1 MRLTLDTVPKTE
13 AKLELLEAAYRHG
26 PNQTDW
32 LREIGETLRRSVPD
46 AISCYCFEV
55 FRADGRM
62 QINRPWAEDPRVAAQ
77 LHKTFQQAPPPL
89 LDLFYAAP
97 LQACT
102 SRDILSEAGVAL
114 ESTMLEQLF
123 REVGFA
129 DVFAVTAVGP
139 AGRGVVL
146 GVGLAKPGGPQP
158 RERVDWVHVAAHVA
172 AARRLRVQLA
182 GGSAIDRAS
191 AVLRPDG
198 RVEHL
203 ADSEQHGIAAILH
216 EAVKKVEYAR
226 KHARTDA
233 EALSLWQGLVDGRW
247 SLVEQFETDA
257 RRYYAA
263 IRNPPDAVK
272 QHALTRREAE
282 VAAYLA
288 SGTTT
293 RVTAY
298 ALGLD
303 EVTVRGYLRAAMTK
317 LGVRSRTEL
326 VTLRAALEP
335 GADGLAQS

>member
-1 MRLTLDTVPKTE
+1 MRPTLVTVPRAD
-13 AKLELLEAAYRHG
+13 AKLEILEAAYGRSPG
-26 PNQTDW
+26 QTDW

-46 AISCYCFEV
+46 AVSCFCFEV
-55 FRADGRM
+55 YRADGRM
-62 QINRPWAEDPRVAAQ
+62 QINRPWTEDPRVAAQ
-77 LHKTFQQAPPPL
+77 LHQTFEALPPPL

-114 ESTMLEQLF
+114 ESTMLPELF
-123 REVGFA
+123 HGVGFA

-146 GVGLAKPGGPQP
+146 GVGLEQPGGPDP
-158 RERVDWVHVAAHVA
+158 HARVDWIHVAAHVA
-172 AARRLRVQLA
+172 AARRLRVQL
-182 GGSAIDRAS
+182 GGDSAIERAS

-203 ADSEQHGIAAILH
+203 AAGEGHDIATILH
-216 EAVKKVEYAR
+216 EAVKKVEHAR
-226 KHARTDA
+226 KHARTDG
-233 EALSLWQGLVDGRW
+233 EALGLWQGLVDGRW
-247 SLVEQFETDA
+247 SLVEQFETDG

-263 IRNPPDAVK
+263 VRNPPDAVK

-282 VAAYLA
+282 VAAYVA

-293 RVTAY
+293 KTTAY

-303 EVTVRGYLRAAMTK
+303 EVTVRGYLRAAMGK
-317 LGVRSRTEL
+317 LGMRSRTQL
-326 VTLRAALEP
+326 VALRAALEP